1 MRTRPDEH
9 LTGVVKVASTPN
21 KSRRRQILAVGLGLM
36 IGLVLIVAYF
46 LGWQFAVAIGFLA
59 TGIVLLTIEYLNR

>member
-1 MRTRPDEH
+1 
-9 LTGVVKVASTPN
+9 VASTPN
-21 KSRRRQILAVGLGLM
+21 KSRRRQILAVGLGLV
-36 IGLVLIVAYF
+36 IGLVFIVAYF